1 MKTSGLLIAC
11 AVLAALLG
19 LLYWSNHHP
28 ATADNAVKASVD
40 TPPKILSLDQL
51 NITRLVIHHSDGPMV
66 DLSRNSSG
74 GWQITAPKQLAADQD
89 SVSSVLS
96 TVSSLTADRLLEDK
110 ASNLSSYGLANPGL
124 EVDVTLK
131 DNKTQKLLVG
141 DKTPSGNAFYAVLG
155 GDPRLFTIANYDKTN
170 LDKNAGDL
178 RDKRLLTADFDKVSQ
193 VELINQTPDKKQDI
207 TFARNKDAWQILK
220 PGPYRAQ
227 SYTVDDLIRALKDA
241 KMQISPGADEAKNA
255 AAFKSAT
262 PFATAKITGASGM
275 QELQIRKS
283 KDDYYAQ
290 ATALPGVYE
299 VPSNVATSLNKSL
312 DDFRNKK
319 LFDFGYEDPN
329 KVEIHDGSK
338 SYFLTHSGSDWWGM
352 DGKKVDDSTVQTLL
366 GDIRELS
373 ATKFPDSG
381 FTNPAIQ
388 IIVTS
393 NDSKRVE
400 RVAMAKSGDNFI
412 AKRENEPA
420 LYELSAASIQ
430 ELQKSAANLKPA
442 ETPKK

>member
-11 AVLAALLG
+11 VVLAALLG

-28 ATADNAVKASVD
+28 ATADSAVKAAAD

-51 NITRLVIHHSDGPMV
+51 NIANLAIHHSDGPTV

-74 GWQITAPKQLAADQD
+74 GWQITAPKQLAVDQE
-89 SVSSVLS
+89 SVSTVLS

-110 ASNLSSYGLANPGL
+110 ATNLPSYGLTNPAL

-155 GDPRLFTIANYDKTN
+155 GDPRLFTIAGYDKTN
-170 LDKNAGDL
+170 LDKSADDL

-193 VELINQTPDKKQDI
+193 IELVNQTPEKKQDI
-207 TFARNKDAWQILK
+207 TFARNKDAWQIPE
-220 PGPYRAQ
+220 PGPFRAQ
-227 SYTVDDLIRALKDA
+227 SYTVDDLIRALKEA
-241 KMQISPGADEAKNA
+241 KMQAGPGADEAKNT

-262 PFATAKITGASGM
+262 PFAMAKITGASGT
-275 QELQIRKS
+275 QELQIRKA
-283 KDDYYAQ
+283 KNDYYAQ
-290 ATALPGVYE
+290 STALPGVFQ
-299 VPSNVATSLNKSL
+299 VPATVATSLNKSL

-338 SYFLTHSGSDWWGM
+338 SYFLTHSGSDWWGQ
-352 DGKKVDDSTVQTLL
+352 DGKKLDDSTVQTLL
-366 GDIRELS
+366 GNIRDLS

-381 FTNPAIQ
+381 FTSPAIQ
-388 IIVTS
+388 ISVTS
-393 NDSKRVE
+393 NDSKRIE
-400 RVAMAKSGDNFI
+400 RVSIAKSGDDYI

-420 LYELSAASIQ
+420 LYALSASSIQ
-430 ELQKSAANLKPA
+430 GLQKSAANLKPA

>member
-40 TPPKILSLDQL
+40 SPPKILSLDQL
-51 NITRLVIHHSDGPMV
+51 NIASLAIHHSDGPTV
-66 DLSRNSSG
+66 DLSRDSSG
-74 GWQITAPKQLAADQD
+74 GWQITAPEQLVADQE

-96 TVSSLTADRLLEDK
+96 TVSSLTADRLLEDR
-110 ASNLSSYGLANPGL
+110 AANLGSYGLTKPAL
-124 EVDVTLK
+124 QVDVKLK
-131 DNKTQKLLVG
+131 GNKTQKLMVG
-141 DKTPSGNAFYAVLG
+141 DKTPSGNAFYAMLD
-155 GDPRLFTIANYDKTN
+155 GDPRLFTIASYDETSLDKTA
-170 LDKNAGDL
+170 DDL

-193 VELINQTPDKKQDI
+193 IQLINQTPDKKQDI

-220 PGPYRAQ
+220 PGPFRAQ
-227 SYTVDDLIRALKDA
+227 SYTVDDLIRSLKDA
-241 KMQISPGADEAKNA
+241 KMQASPGIDEAKKA

-262 PFATAKITGASGM
+262 PFATAKITGASGT

-290 ATALPGVYE
+290 STALPGVYQ
-299 VPSNVATSLNKSL
+299 VPSTVATSLNKSL

-338 SYFLTHSGSDWWGM
+338 SYFLTHSGTDWWGV
-352 DGKKVDDSTVQTLL
+352 DGKKLDDSTVQTLL
-366 GDIRELS
+366 GNIRDLS
-373 ATKFPDSG
+373 ATKFPVSG
-381 FTNPAIQ
+381 FASPSIQ

-393 NDSKRVE
+393 NDNKRVE
-400 RVAMAKSGDNFI
+400 RVSIAKSGDNYI
-412 AKRENEPA
+412 AERENEPA
-420 LYELSAASIQ
+420 LYELSASTIQ

>member
-11 AVLAALLG
+11 AVLAVLLG

-40 TPPKILSLDQL
+40 TPPKILSLDQT
-51 NITRLVIHHSDGPMV
+51 NIAGLAIHHSDGPTV

-74 GWQITAPKQLAADQD
+74 GWQITAPKQLAADQE

-96 TVSSLTADRLLEDK
+96 TVSSLSADRLLEDK
-110 ASNLSSYGLANPGL
+110 APNLSSYGLANPAL

-131 DNKTQKLLVG
+131 DNRTQKLLVG
-141 DKTPSGNAFYAVLG
+141 DKTPSGNAYYAVLG
-155 GDPRLFTIANYDKTN
+155 GDPRLFTIASYDKTN
-170 LDKNAGDL
+170 LDKSAGDL

-193 VELINQTPDKKQDI
+193 IELINQTPDKKQDI

-220 PGPYRAQ
+220 PGPFRAQ
-227 SYTVDDLIRALKDA
+227 SYTVDDLIRSLKDA
-241 KMQISPGADEAKNA
+241 KMQTSPVADEAKNV

-262 PFATAKITGASGM
+262 PFATAKITGASGT

-283 KDDYYAQ
+283 KEDYYAQ
-290 ATALPGVYE
+290 STVLPGIFQ

-319 LFDFGYEDPN
+319 LFEFGYEDPN

-338 SYFLTHSGSDWWGM
+338 SYFLTHSGSDWWGP
-352 DGKKVDDSTVQTLL
+352 DGKKFDDSTVQTLL
-366 GDIRELS
+366 GNIRDLS
-373 ATKFPDSG
+373 ATKFPDTG
-381 FTNPAIQ
+381 FANPSIQ
-388 IIVTS
+388 IVVTS

-400 RVAMAKSGDNFI
+400 RATIAKSGDNYI

-420 LYELSAASIQ
+420 LYELSDSSIQ

>member
-28 ATADNAVKASVD
+28 ATADNAVKAAVD

-51 NITRLVIHHSDGPMV
+51 NITSLAIHRSDAPTV
-66 DLSRNSSG
+66 DLARNSA
-74 GWQITAPKQLAADQD
+74 GWQITAPKQLAADQE

-110 ASNLSSYGLANPGL
+110 ATNLGSYGLTNPAL

-170 LDKNAGDL
+170 LDKTADDL
-178 RDKRLLTADFDKVSQ
+178 RDKRLLTTDFDKVSQ
-193 VELINQTPDKKQDI
+193 IELINQIPDKKQDI
-207 TFARNKDAWQILK
+207 IFARNKDAWQILK
-220 PGPYRAQ
+220 PGPFRAQ
-227 SYTVDDLIRALKDA
+227 SYTVDDLVRALKDA
-241 KMQISPGADEAKNA
+241 KMQTGPGVDEARNN

-262 PFATAKITGASGM
+262 PFATAKITGASGT
-275 QELQIRKS
+275 QELLIRKS
-283 KDDYYAQ
+283 KENYYAQ
-290 ATALPGVYE
+290 STALPGVYQ
-299 VPSNVATSLNKSL
+299 VPSTVATSLNKSL

-338 SYFLTHSGSDWWGM
+338 SYFLTHSGSDWWGA
-352 DGKKVDDSTVQTLL
+352 DGKKLDDSTVQALL
-366 GDIRELS
+366 GDIRDLS
-373 ATKFPDSG
+373 ASKFPDSG
-381 FTNPAIQ
+381 FTSPAIQ
-388 IIVTS
+388 ITVTS

-400 RVAMAKSGDNFI
+400 RVSIVKSGDNYI

-420 LYELSAASIQ
+420 LYELSASSIQ
-430 ELQKSAANLKPA
+430 ELQKAAANLKPS

>member
-1 MKTSGLLIAC
+1 MKISGLLIAC
-11 AVLAALLG
+11 VVLAALLG

-28 ATADNAVKASVD
+28 STADSAVKASAD

-51 NITRLVIHHSDGPMV
+51 NIASLAIHHADSPTV

-74 GWQITAPKQLAADQD
+74 SWQITAPKQLSVDQE

-96 TVSSLTADRLLEDK
+96 SVSSLTADRLLEDK
-110 ASNLSSYGLANPGL
+110 ATNLSSYGLANPAL

-141 DKTPSGNAFYAVLG
+141 DKTPSGNAYYAVLG
-155 GDPRLFTIANYDKTN
+155 GDPRLFTIAGYDKTN
-170 LDKNAGDL
+170 LDKSADDL

-193 VELINQTPDKKQDI
+193 IELMNQTPDKKQVI

-220 PGPYRAQ
+220 PGPFRAQ
-227 SYTVDDLIRALKDA
+227 SYSVDDLIRALKDA
-241 KMQISPGADEAKNA
+241 KMQASPGADEAKTA
-255 AAFKSAT
+255 SAFKLAT
-262 PFATAKITGASGM
+262 PFASAKITGASGT
-275 QELQIRKS
+275 QELQIRKA

-290 ATALPGVYE
+290 STALPGVFQ
-299 VPSNVATSLNKSL
+299 VPATVATSLNKSL

-319 LFDFGYEDPN
+319 LFDLGYEDPN

-338 SYFLTHSGSDWWGM
+338 SNFLTHSGSDWWGA
-352 DGKKVDDSTVQTLL
+352 DGKKLDDSSVQALL
-366 GDIRELS
+366 SGIRDLS

-381 FTNPAIQ
+381 FASPSIQ
-388 IIVTS
+388 ITVTS
-393 NDSKRVE
+393 NDSRRIE
-400 RVAMAKSGDNFI
+400 RVSIAKSGDNYI
-412 AKRENEPA
+412 AKRDNEPA
-420 LYELSAASIQ
+420 LYEISGSSIQ

>member
-11 AVLAALLG
+11 AVLAVLLG

-28 ATADNAVKASVD
+28 ATADNAVKPSVD
-40 TPPKILSLDQL
+40 TPPKILSLDQT
-51 NITRLVIHHSDGPMV
+51 NIASVAIHHADGPTV
-66 DLSRNSSG
+66 DLLRNSSG
-74 GWQITAPKQLAADQD
+74 AWQITEPKQLEADQE

-96 TVSSLTADRLLEDK
+96 TVSSLTADRLLENK
-110 ASNLSSYGLANPGL
+110 ATNLDAYGLTKPAL
-124 EVDVTLK
+124 EVDVTVK
-131 DNKTQKLLVG
+131 DKKTQKLMVG
-141 DKTPSGNAFYAVLG
+141 DKTPSGNAYYAVLE
-155 GDPRLFTIANYDKTN
+155 GDPRLFTIASYDKTS
-170 LDKNAGDL
+170 LDKSAGDL

-193 VELINQTPDKKQDI
+193 IELMNQTPDKKQDI

-227 SYTVDDLIRALKDA
+227 SYTVDDLIRSLKDA
-241 KMQISPGADEAKNA
+241 KMQTSPGSDEAKNA

-262 PFATAKITGASGM
+262 PFAAAKITGASGT
-275 QELQIRKS
+275 QELQIRKA

-290 ATALPGVYE
+290 SSALPGVYQ
-299 VPSNVATSLNKSL
+299 VPSTVATSLNKSL

-338 SYFLTHSGSDWWGM
+338 AYFLTHSGSDWWGP
-352 DGKKVDDSTVQTLL
+352 DGKKLDDSTVQTLL
-366 GDIRELS
+366 GDIRDLS

-381 FTNPAIQ
+381 FASPAIQ
-388 IIVTS
+388 IVVTS
-393 NDSKRVE
+393 NDNKRVE
-400 RVAMAKSGDNFI
+400 RVGIAKSGDNYI

-420 LYELSAASIQ
+420 LYELSASAIQ
-430 ELQKSAANLKPA
+430 DLQKAAANLKPA
-442 ETPKK
+442 EAAKK